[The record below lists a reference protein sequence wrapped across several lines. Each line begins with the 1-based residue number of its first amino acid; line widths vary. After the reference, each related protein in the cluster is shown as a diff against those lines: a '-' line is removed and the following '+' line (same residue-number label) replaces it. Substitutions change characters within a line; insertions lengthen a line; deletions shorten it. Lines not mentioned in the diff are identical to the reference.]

1 MPLFARALSAPE
13 MAWVS
18 EGAKAGGGWSKRLLC
33 LALRQGD
40 GSAVFASEAEV
51 GALDELDATSLVNAV
66 EEALSI
72 CGPTRLTA
80 ERNAWH
86 VALCEGAKHSANWQ
100 DAYALGGCYDVSFG
114 FGKGAIHVTDHPE
127 WWFGVPQREMIDG
140 HWMAY
145 RAAVAVRVEADRQ
158 G

>member
-1 MPLFARALSAPE
+1 MALFVRALSSPE

-18 EGAKAGGGWSKRLLC
+18 EGATNSDSWSRRLLS
-33 LALRQGD
+33 LTLRQGD
-40 GSAVFASEAEV
+40 GTALFNQESEV
-51 GALDELDATSLVNAV
+51 GSIDEIDAVPLVNEV
-66 EEALSI
+66 ESALSI
-72 CGPTRLTA
+72 CGPTRLTSS
-80 ERNAWH
+80 RNDWH
-86 VALCEGAKHSANWQ
+86 VALCEGAKHPANWQ

-127 WWFGVPQREMIDG
+127 WWFGIPQREMIDG

-145 RAAVAVRVEADRQ
+145 RAAVAVRCEADKQ

>member
-18 EGAKAGGGWSKRLLC
+18 EGAAGGESWSKRLLC
-33 LALRQGD
+33 LALRQENGA
-40 GSAVFASEAEV
+40 SVFADESEA
-51 GALDELDATSLVNAV
+51 GAMDELDAVALVNAV
-66 EEALSI
+66 EQALSI

-80 ERNAWH
+80 ERNEWH
-86 VALCEGAKHSANWQ
+86 VALCEGARHPANWQ
-100 DAYALGGCYDVSFG
+100 DAYALGGCYDISFG

-127 WWFGVPQREMIDG
+127 CWFGVPQREMLDG

-145 RAAVAVRVEADRQ
+145 RAAVAVRVEADKQ